1 MKKKNIAIII
11 LAVVIALAAVISAIF
26 IVRYNKN
33 RNTFLNGDGNKQ
45 KYIVDADGQAL
56 TNADGKYAVVITD
69 KDGKTPTYPDKTP
82 ATEFVE
88 PAAASVGGNIFETVD
103 IKITLPKEFKNYRAL
118 GQEDGNDF
126 KSDKYSVIIRSYKN
140 STADAAVNLYLKS
153 AQNSP
158 EERGAMDIGRKVR
171 IFDSSFNE
179 ETLSSA
185 DGKTDTIP
193 AHKMSV
199 YFFEHKDKAY
209 SVLFIGK
216 EMDKEYTDKIISS
229 VEFK

>member
-1 MKKKNIAIII
+1 MKKKNIVVIV

-33 RNTFLNGDGNKQ
+33 KNTFLNGDGNKQ

-82 ATEFVE
+82 ATEYVE
-88 PAAASVGGNIFETVD
+88 GAAAAPGGNVFETVD
-103 IKITLPKEFKNYRAL
+103 VKIALPKDFKNYKSVA
-118 GQEDGNDF
+118 QEDGNNF

-140 STADAAVNLYLKS
+140 SKLDDAVNLYLKS
-153 AQNSP
+153 AQNNP
-158 EERGAMDIGRKVR
+158 EERTLDIGRNVR
-171 IFDSSFNE
+171 VFDSSFAE
-179 ETLSSA
+179 ETLSSK
-185 DGKTDTIP
+185 DGKADTVS